1 MELIKVTVKIFS
13 LFPLTTPETVA
24 SIYWDIIYGL
34 TLLVFIFY
42 IPMKIS
48 FEIQLDYL
56 IWFTVVVYLVNVI
69 LTLSRG
75 FYRESALILNRKEI
89 VENYIRNDLIFDF
102 VVLMALVKYDVLLWI
117 FFFCIPKL
125 S

>member
-1 MELIKVTVKIFS
+1 MELLKVTVKVFS
-13 LFPLTTPETVA
+13 LLPLTTPETVA
-24 SIYWDIIYGL
+24 SIYWDMIYGL

-48 FEIQLDYL
+48 FDVQLDYL
-56 IWFTVVVYLVNVI
+56 IWFTMVVYFMNVI

-75 FYRESALILNRKEI
+75 FYKESVLILNRKEI
-89 VENYIRNDLIFDF
+89 FQNYIRNDLIFDF
-102 VVLMALVKYDVLLWI
+102 AVLMALAKYDFLLWI